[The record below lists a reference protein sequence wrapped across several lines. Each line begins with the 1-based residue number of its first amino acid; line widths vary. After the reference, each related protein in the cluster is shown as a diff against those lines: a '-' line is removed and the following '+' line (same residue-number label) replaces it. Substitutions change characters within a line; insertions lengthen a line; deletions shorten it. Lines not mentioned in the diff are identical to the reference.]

1 MDSKAH
7 KFRENAKVALLDP
20 DLQRALGKARGGFVD
35 ARTQAFSCL
44 DRHAEIQDAAK
55 QIKDHTLSVL
65 DEYLVLF
72 EKNVNKVGGKVHWA
86 RTPAEA
92 RKIVLDICDDVD
104 ARRIIKGK
112 SMVSEEIAL
121 NYALETAGYDVVET
135 DLGEYIIQLAGE
147 PPSHIIAPAVH
158 KTRQQIT
165 DLFHKHHSRLGLK
178 ERVTDI
184 PDIVNEA
191 RLVLREAFLSA
202 DVGIT
207 GANFLV
213 AETGS
218 SVIVTNEGNGDLTNT
233 LPGVHIVTTS
243 IEKVIPTLEDLSG
256 ILRLLARN
264 GTGQEITSYTTLST
278 GPRRTGDKDGP
289 SQYHVVLLDNGR
301 SEMLA
306 GEFKEMLRCI
316 RCGACL
322 NHCPVYGAVGGHSYG
337 WVYSGPMG
345 AVLTPLMVGLDG
357 TKDLPNACTL
367 NGRCAE
373 VCPMSIPLPDLLRKI
388 RVRQNEE
395 RITSVRARWF
405 MKAWGFLACKPHLY
419 GWCLRILAWL
429 LSWLWGKPHILRLLP
444 FVHEWTATREF
455 PKSQG
460 FTFQSAYRKAPNSH
474 E

>member
-1 MDSKAH
+1 M
-7 KFRENAKVALLDP
+7 
-20 DLQRALGKARGGFVD
+20 
-35 ARTQAFSCL
+35 
-44 DRHAEIQDAAK
+44 
-55 QIKDHTLSVL
+55 
-65 DEYLVLF
+65 LF
-72 EKNVNKVGGKVHWA
+72 EKNVNKAGGKVHWA

-92 RKIVLDICDDVD
+92 RKIVLDICADVD
-104 ARRIIKGK
+104 ARRVIKGK

-218 SVIVTNEGNGDLTNT
+218 SVIVTNEGNGDITNT

-256 ILRLLARN
+256 ILRLLARS

-278 GPRRTGDKDGP
+278 GPRRQGDKDGP
-289 SQYHVVLLDNGR
+289 SQYHVCLLYTSPSPR
-301 SEMLA
+301 
-306 GEFKEMLRCI
+306 
-316 RCGACL
+316 
-322 NHCPVYGAVGGHSYG
+322 
-337 WVYSGPMG
+337 
-345 AVLTPLMVGLDG
+345 DG
-357 TKDLPNACTL
+357 
-367 NGRCAE
+367 
-373 VCPMSIPLPDLLRKI
+373 
-388 RVRQNEE
+388 
-395 RITSVRARWF
+395 
-405 MKAWGFLACKPHLY
+405 
-419 GWCLRILAWL
+419 L
-429 LSWLWGKPHILRLLP
+429 LSRMP
-444 FVHEWTATREF
+444 
-455 PKSQG
+455 S
-460 FTFQSAYRKAPNSH
+460 SA
-474 E
+474 